1 MFSQIHVVAKI
12 VDREIIVTVRQ
23 ISIYWESIVGKKE
36 FLTVVQ

>member
-1 MFSQIHVVAKI
+1 MFPQIHIVAEI
-12 VDREIIVTVRQ
+12 VNGEIVITVRQ